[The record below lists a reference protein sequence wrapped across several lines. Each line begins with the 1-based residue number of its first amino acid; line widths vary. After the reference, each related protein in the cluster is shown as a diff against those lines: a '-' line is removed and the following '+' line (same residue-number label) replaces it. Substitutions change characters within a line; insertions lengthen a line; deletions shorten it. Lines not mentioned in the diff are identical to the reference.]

1 MEYNIPF
8 TMKERLPNL
17 YDHWIVQDVLT
28 YVRVAQGNRER
39 GQVLRIIN
47 RPKRYVHRNAF
58 TEPYVDFEE
67 LKLFYEDKDWM
78 VDRLEQLSYDLSMLA
93 QMRPYAAVNFIR
105 KGIGYDEYIREYA
118 DYRGIRAD
126 DMLEILD
133 ELQEEARSQESFEDW
148 YTYMQD
154 YKEELKE
161 QTQKSL
167 EMQRGKEQEDS
178 VMLMTMHGAKGLEF
192 TCVFIPDANE
202 GVTPHS
208 KSVLN
213 ADMEEERRMFYVAMT
228 RAKKHLHIYY
238 LKERFHKEV
247 DISRFVTEIETSE
260 DQNETSPSHSS
271 TTS

>member
-1 MEYNIPF
+1 M
-8 TMKERLPNL
+8 
-17 YDHWIVQDVLT
+17 
-28 YVRVAQGNRER
+28 
-39 GQVLRIIN
+39 
-47 RPKRYVHRNAF
+47 
-58 TEPYVDFEE
+58 
-67 LKLFYEDKDWM
+67 LF
-78 VDRLEQLSYDLSMLA
+78 RS
-93 QMRPYAAVNFIR
+93 R

-260 DQNETSPSHSS
+260 DQNETSPSHPS